1 MSSVRLLLAFAESAK
16 HGNFAKAARELGL
29 SPSAVAK
36 SVQRLEE
43 ELGLRLFH
51 RTTRRVGLTPEG
63 EALFE
68 RCRKILDDLAE
79 LELAAAHASRAPTGT
94 LRIDAPLTY
103 GRLVVVP
110 AIARIAIAHSELRV
124 DVRLSDRF
132 ADVIGGGLDAVIRIG
147 EIADSRLVAR
157 MFDVQRI
164 GVFGAPAY
172 FARSGRPR
180 SPDQLAGHECA
191 VFRMPTSGRPRPWQ
205 FEVKGKPIELHPEPK
220 YMADDGE
227 GLLRMAAAGLAL
239 VQAPDYM
246 ARAAMASGELEE
258 VLAPFA
264 PEPLPISIV
273 FPSNRHV
280 PLRLRL
286 LVDALVALDLAK
298 QAKRGGKSR
307 RGRETLR

>member
-16 HGNFAKAARELGL
+16 QGSFARAARELGL

-68 RCRKILDDLAE
+68 RCRRILDDLAE
-79 LELAAAHASRAPTGT
+79 LELHAAHASRAATGT
-94 LRIDAPLTY
+94 LRIDVPLTY
-103 GRLVVVP
+103 GRLVVLP
-110 AIARIAIAHSELRV
+110 AIAKIALGHPELRV

-157 MFDVQRI
+157 TFDVQRL
-164 GVFGAPAY
+164 GVYGAPAY
-172 FARSGRPR
+172 FARKGRPK
-180 SPDQLAGHECA
+180 SPGELEAHECA
-191 VFRMPTSGRPRPWQ
+191 VFRMPTTGRPRTWQ
-205 FEVKGKPIELHPEPK
+205 FEARGKPIELHPEPK

-246 ARAAMASGELEE
+246 ARAEVASGELEE
-258 VLAPFA
+258 VLAPVA
-264 PEPLPISIV
+264 PRPLPISIV
-273 FPSNRHV
+273 YPSNRHV

-286 LVDALVALDLAK
+286 LVDALAALDL
-298 QAKRGGKSR
+298 SR
-307 RGRETLR
+307 PAHRSRARPPR